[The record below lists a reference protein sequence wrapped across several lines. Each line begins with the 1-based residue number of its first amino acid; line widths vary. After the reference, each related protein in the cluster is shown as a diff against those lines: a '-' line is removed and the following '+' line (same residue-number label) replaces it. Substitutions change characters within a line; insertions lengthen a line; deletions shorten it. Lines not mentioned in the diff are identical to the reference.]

1 MLDEIFSMTKSDL
14 LSDILSNY
22 TRHDWQ
28 LRRLLLTAKT
38 INEVDD
44 TQLSLAP
51 VSEASFDALWFS
63 RPSRGDREAWELRL
77 LAATPYA
84 LFENFEPDE
93 TEEQREEMRQ
103 EMEARLRDHL
113 QIS

>member
-1 MLDEIFSMTKSDL
+1 MTKSDL
-14 LSDILSNY
+14 MADILSNY
-22 TRHDWQ
+22 ARHDWQ
-28 LRRLLLTAKT
+28 LRRLLLTPLT
-38 INEVDD
+38 RSEVDD

-51 VSEASFDALWFS
+51 VMEASFDALWFS
-63 RPSRGDREAWELRL
+63 RPARGDREAWELRL
-77 LAATPYA
+77 LASTPYA

-103 EMEARLRDHL
+103 EMEARLREYL